1 MRILAFTLLSL
12 IATVS
17 FSWGPTGHRVVG
29 LIAEQH
35 LSKKALKN
43 ISLVLGTES
52 IAEVSTYMDF
62 IKSDSKYDHY
72 SPFHYCTVPDGK
84 IYREVGAPEEGD
96 AVAGIERF
104 IAELKSK
111 NFKEFD
117 EAFALKCLIH
127 LIGDIHQPLHV
138 GNGED
143 RGGNDIKLEFF
154 YRNSNLHRVWDSG
167 LIDQQKYSYTEYT
180 DWINHPTTQQK
191 KTWSSDGID
200 VWVKESYDLRPQVYD
215 IPENMKLSWR
225 YNYDN
230 IDALNRRLLQAG
242 IRLAAVLEE
251 IYG

>member
-1 MRILAFTLLSL
+1 MLFLTLLLSL
-12 IATVS
+12 SNVS
-17 FSWGPTGHRVVG
+17 LSWGPTGHRVVG

-43 ISLVLGTES
+43 IASVLGSET

-62 IKSDSKYDHY
+62 IRSDRRYNHY
-72 SPFHYCTVPDGK
+72 GPFHYCTVPDGK
-84 IYREVGAPEEGD
+84 TYRRFGIPDEGD
-96 AVAGIERF
+96 AVVGIERF
-104 IAELKSK
+104 ISELKK
-111 NFKEFD
+111 KEFKEFD

-154 YRNSNLHRVWDSG
+154 YHNSNLHRVWDSG

-180 DWINHPTTQQK
+180 NWINHPTVDQK
-191 KTWSSDGID
+191 RIWSSEGID
-200 VWVKESYDLRPQVYD
+200 VWVQESYDLRKQVYD
-215 IPENMKLSWR
+215 FPENKKLSWR

-230 IDALNRRLLQAG
+230 IDSLNRRLLQAG
-242 IRLAAVLEE
+242 IRLAAVLED

>member
-1 MRILAFTLLSL
+1 MRILAFTLLLL
-12 IATVS
+12 ISTVS

-62 IKSDSKYDHY
+62 IKSDRKYDHY

-138 GNGED
+138 GNGKD

-154 YRNSNLHRVWDSG
+154 YQNSNLHRVWDSG

-180 DWINHPTTQQK
+180 DWINHPSTQQK
-191 KTWSSDGID
+191 KTWASDGID
-200 VWVKESYDLRPQVYD
+200 VWVKESYDLRAQVYD
-215 IPENMKLSWR
+215 IPENKKLSWR

-230 IDALNRRLLQAG
+230 IDALNQRLLQAG

-251 IYG
+251 LYG